1 MRKSFIKIRRYKA
14 PANKAVWDLM
24 NKTLEA
30 AGVHAGKG
38 PWDDDMHNIETV
50 YNKKEGDFLVAVSDC
65 MKKLS

>member
-1 MRKSFIKIRRYKA
+1 
-14 PANKAVWDLM
+14 M